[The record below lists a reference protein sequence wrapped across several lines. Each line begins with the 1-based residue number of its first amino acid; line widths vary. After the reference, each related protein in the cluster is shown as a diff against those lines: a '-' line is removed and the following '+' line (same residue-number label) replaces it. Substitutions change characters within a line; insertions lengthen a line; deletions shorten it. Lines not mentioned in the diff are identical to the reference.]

1 MEDRKEL
8 SEILLGNNKQSSS
21 GKKAVFVV
29 IAAIAIIAVVAFLVW
44 KFLIT
49 KEEPLATP
57 SEIVDQNAMKPA
69 DDVFSS
75 NFGSLDFG
83 QDSSAPG
90 SIDTYGMPSIP
101 QDLNMGFEQDPISQ
115 DNTNAGNAVDIDNAL
130 SNIEDTISPSPAP
143 KPTTTPKPEA
153 PKPAEKPK
161 PVQKPQ
167 APAPKPTTTPKP
179 APKPEAPKPKPE
191 SSPKAQSASASAPAV
206 ANGSAPTQ
214 GFYWQVGAFEK
225 EPNAEFLTLIKKYPY
240 RIQHIVLDNKPNARY
255 LLGPY
260 KSRAQAPNREEIAN
274 MFKENPTP
282 VEIP

>member
-143 KPTTTPKPEA
+143 KPTTTPKPA
-153 PKPAEKPK
+153 PKS
-161 PVQKPQ
+161 
-167 APAPKPTTTPKP
+167 
-179 APKPEAPKPKPE
+179 EAPKPKPE